1 MWHTLTRAGY
11 TGQKNVKMKQVY
23 IVYPVGPKAIQHL
36 ESAEFIMGVYES
48 VTVAIKE
55 RDEFIR
61 GIDSTLTAD
70 DFNVVQMPVHS
81 EASAFSGL
89 QCMPIF
95 AEVAEA

>member
-1 MWHTLTRAGY
+1 MKRS
-11 TGQKNVKMKQVY
+11 KKCEMKQVY

-36 ESAEFIMGVYES
+36 ENAEFILGVYES
-48 VTVAIKE
+48 VTVAIRE

-61 GIDSTLTAD
+61 DIDNTLTAD
-70 DFNVVQMPVHS
+70 DFNIVQMPVHS

>member
-1 MWHTLTRAGY
+1 
-11 TGQKNVKMKQVY
+11 MKQVY

-36 ESAEFIMGVYES
+36 NNAEFILGVYES

-61 GIDSTLTAD
+61 DIDNTLTAD
-70 DFNVVQMPVHS
+70 DFNIVQMPVHS

-89 QCMPIF
+89 QCVPIF
-95 AEVAEA
+95 AEA